1 MTEKA
6 TGFGDLMTLRGVVAL
21 ERGISVQSRGGYQIA
36 RAGVRGEWML
46 REQAEIC
53 CFLSSGNEGHGKG

>member
-36 RAGVRGEWML
+36 RGEWML
-46 REQAEIC
+46 REQAETC